1 MVVPGGTAVTRLSA
15 WWFAPAPAERLAA
28 LRIAIG
34 AYALIY
40 TLSRFHALITTY
52 TGSFAAVGVVR
63 TTVPS
68 SLAIVLVIA
77 TVVLLSLF
85 TLGWQYWLT
94 APLAAAAL
102 LWTLTYRN
110 AWGQV
115 FHVENLLV
123 LHVIALAA
131 APAADAWAASRQREP
146 KGSYGWAIKLLVA
159 LTVATYVLAGVAKL
173 RLSGGAWLDGHQLRN
188 QIAID
193 NARKLLLGESPA
205 RLALPLLEHPAWFT
219 AVSIATLCVEL
230 GAPLALIGGRV
241 GRVWALAAWLFHVGV
256 YALMHIVFPYP
267 LFGVAFL
274 PLLQLE
280 RLFRPLAG
288 MRAWRRPV

>member
-1 MVVPGGTAVTRLSA
+1 MVVPGGAAMTRLSA

-34 AYALIY
+34 AYALLY
-40 TLSRFHALITTY
+40 TLSRWHALTT
-52 TGSFAAVGVVR
+52 TSIGSFAAVGVVR
-63 TTVPS
+63 TRVPS
-68 SLAIVLVIA
+68 SLELAIVLA
-77 TVVLLSLF
+77 TVVLLALF

-123 LHVIALAA
+123 LHVVALAA
-131 APAADAWAASRQREP
+131 APAADVWAVSRQREP
-146 KGSYGWAIKLLVA
+146 NGSYGWAIKLLVA
-159 LTVATYVLAGVAKL
+159 LAVATYVLAGAAKL
-173 RLSGGAWLDGHQLRN
+173 RLSGGGWLDGHQLRN
-188 QIAID
+188 QIAVD

-219 AVSIATLCVEL
+219 AVSISTLCVEL
-230 GAPLALIGGRV
+230 GAPLSLLGGRV
-241 GRVWALAAWLFHVGV
+241 GRIWALAAWLFHVGV
-256 YALMHIVFPYP
+256 FALMHITFPYP

-274 PLLQLE
+274 PGLQPE
-280 RLFRPLAG
+280 RWLRRIVG
-288 MRAWRRPV
+288 MRPRRRPV